1 MKKIAVILSGCGV
14 YDGSEIHEAVL
25 TLLEIKRQG
34 ADYACFAPDKEQLHT
49 LNHTNGEEM
58 LPNRNILVESARI
71 ARGEISPLT
80 ELSVADFDGIMLPGG
95 FGAAKNLTTWG
106 VSGPEGEIDTEVK
119 RVLNDA
125 ITSSVPVALICMSPV
140 IMAKALEGTDI
151 SVALTVGNTTDDS
164 PYEIEAISEGM
175 ESLGASAKMCGLT
188 ETIIDREHKIVT
200 SPAYMM
206 DVDIVQVAEG
216 IANTVSELLKL

>member
-34 ADYACFAPDKEQLHT
+34 ADYSCFAPDKDQLHT
-49 LNHTNGEEM
+49 IDHTNGEEM
-58 LPNRNILVESARI
+58 QPNRNILVESARI
-71 ARGEISPLT
+71 ARGDIRPLT
-80 ELSVADFDGIMLPGG
+80 ELEVTEFDGLMLPGG

-106 VSGPEGEIDTEVK
+106 VSGPDGEIDAEVK

-125 ITSSVPVALICMSPV
+125 VSGAVPVALICMSPV
-140 IMAKALEGTDI
+140 IMAKALEGTEI
-151 SVALTVGNTTDDS
+151 SAKLTVGNTTDDS
-164 PYEIEAISEGM
+164 PYEIDAISQGM
-175 ESLGASAKMCGLT
+175 ESIGATAKMCGTT
-188 ETIIDREHKIVT
+188 ETIIDHEHKIVT

-216 IANTVSELLKL
+216 IANTVKELLAL